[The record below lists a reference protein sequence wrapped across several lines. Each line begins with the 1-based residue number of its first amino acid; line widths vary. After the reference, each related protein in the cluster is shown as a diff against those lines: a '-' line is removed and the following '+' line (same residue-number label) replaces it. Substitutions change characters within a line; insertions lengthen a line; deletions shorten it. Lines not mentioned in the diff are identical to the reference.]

1 MFKEQHFNISFLSIL
16 LPRSILLSILLPEF
30 PVIIKLTLA
39 VDSEGLKKK
48 KKFLAHLLIFSSVFV
63 ADYLYRK
70 CFIYLF

>member
-1 MFKEQHFNISFLSIL
+1 M
-16 LPRSILLSILLPEF
+16 
-30 PVIIKLTLA
+30 IKLTLA